1 MPAVEVVFYKD
12 VDNTVPVRDWFAEL
26 RRRQPRAF
34 AKCQV
39 RIERL
44 AEVGYELRRPEADFL
59 RDGIHELR
67 IRFGTV
73 NYRILYFFQGQTAAV
88 LAHALTKEAAV
99 PSRDIDRAI
108 EQMGKFLAD
117 PHKRTYRES
126 VVENAEEDVE
136 DDQ

>member
-1 MPAVEVVFYKD
+1 MPRVEVVFYKE
-12 VDNTVPVRDWFAEL
+12 VDDTVPVRDWLAEL

-44 AEVGYELRRPEADFL
+44 AEIGHEMRRPESDLL
-59 RDGIHELR
+59 RDGIRELR
-67 IRFGTV
+67 MRFGTV

-108 EQMGKFLAD
+108 ARMQKFMAD
-117 PHKRTYRES
+117 PAKHRYREPLI
-126 VVENAEEDVE
+126 EGMEEDDG

>member
-12 VDNTVPVRDWFAEL
+12 VDDTVPVRDWLAEL

-34 AKCQV
+34 AKCRV
-39 RIERL
+39 RIARL
-44 AEVGYELRRPEADFL
+44 AEVGHEMRRPEADLL

-67 IRFGTV
+67 IRLGTV
-73 NYRILYFFQGQTAAV
+73 NYRLLYFFHGQTLAV
-88 LAHALTKEAAV
+88 LAHGLTKEAAV

-108 EQMGKFLAD
+108 ARMQKFVAD
-117 PHKRTYRES
+117 PAKHTYREP
-126 VVENAEEDVE
+126 VIENAEEDDE